1 MLSRIMK
8 FFSGKAEPTPPVE
21 ESITLR
27 LPLEP
32 TPDNAPRLAQKIV
45 ETVSKLDGITL
56 DYSVESLEALD
67 SRVLAFRE
75 QGATSAQMPE
85 TLFMFG
91 CYFGEVINR
100 HLGGKWFSPNQHAA
114 GFAVLA
120 IELEFGLH
128 ANPIGKVFKLLE
140 NGPEDST
147 AWLYKVLADEKSK
160 RTATPGDA

>member
-1 MLSRIMK
+1 MLSRIKK
-8 FFSGKAEPTPPVE
+8 FLRGNTEPTPPVE
-21 ESITLR
+21 EAITLR

-75 QGATSAQMPE
+75 QGATSTEMPE
-85 TLFMFG
+85 TLFMLG
-91 CYFGEVINR
+91 CYFGEVLNR

-147 AWLYKVLADEKSK
+147 AWLYKVLEDEKSK